1 MWAILGCTPGFSVHT
16 VVVMG
21 RNQIIDALL
30 RELSELATD
39 GYYLALHVRFAS
51 PLMMFQTYNPD
62 WIDHYVQNAYALRDP
77 IIAWGISRTGA
88 TRWSDIDLPDPFG
101 IMAKAA
107 DYGLRY
113 GVVISCG
120 PMTSRT
126 VAAMAS
132 ATREYTDEEIA
143 AVSGIVLRLHH
154 ETQPPDHLT
163 NAEIEALK
171 VVASGERYAAGAAQL
186 GISESALKARLATAR
201 KKLFARTSAE
211 AIQRAKDYRLL

>member
-1 MWAILGCTPGFSVHT
+1 
-16 VVVMG
+16 MG
-21 RNQIIDALL
+21 RNRNIDTLV
-30 RELSELATD
+30 RELSELAPD

-51 PLMMFQTYNPD
+51 PLMMFQTMNPA
-62 WIDHYVQNAYALRDP
+62 WINHYVQNAYALRDP
-77 IIAWGISRTGA
+77 IIAWGISQSGA
-88 TRWSDIDLPDPFG
+88 TRWSDIELPDPFG
-101 IMAKAA
+101 IMDEAA
-107 DYGLRY
+107 RFGLRF

-126 VAAMAS
+126 VAS
-132 ATREYTDEEIA
+132 LTSSHREFTDEEIA
-143 AVSGIVLRLHH
+143 AISGIVLRLHH

-171 VVASGERYAAGAAQL
+171 VVASGERYAAGAAAL

>member
-1 MWAILGCTPGFSVHT
+1 
-16 VVVMG
+16 MG
-21 RNQIIDALL
+21 RNQIIDELL
-30 RELSELATD
+30 DELSELALD

-51 PLMMFQTYNPD
+51 PLMMFQTFHSE
-62 WIDHYVQNAYALRDP
+62 WIHHYVQNAYALRDP

-88 TRWSDIDLPDPFG
+88 TRWSAIDLPDPFG
-101 IMAKAA
+101 IMDEAA
-107 DYGLRY
+107 SYGLRY

-126 VAAMAS
+126 VAS
-132 ATREYTDEEIA
+132 VTSSTREFTDEEIA
-143 AVSGIVLRLHH
+143 TTAGIVLRLHH
-154 ETQPPDHLT
+154 ESQPPDHLT
-163 NAEIEALK
+163 NAEIEALR
-171 VVASGERYAAGAAQL
+171 VVGSGERYAAGAAQL

>member
-1 MWAILGCTPGFSVHT
+1 
-16 VVVMG
+16 MG
-21 RNQIIDALL
+21 RNQEIDELL
-30 RELSELATD
+30 RELGELAMG
-39 GYYLALHVRFAS
+39 GYFLALHVRFAS
-51 PLMMFQTYNPD
+51 PLMMFQTFDPA
-62 WIDHYVQNAYALRDP
+62 WIEHYTQNAYALRDP

-101 IMAKAA
+101 IMKEAE
-107 DYGLRY
+107 DYGLKF

-126 VAAMAS
+126 VASIGSPA
-132 ATREYTDEEIA
+132 REFSDEEIA
-143 AVSGIVLRLHH
+143 AITGIVLRLHH

-171 VVASGERYAAGAAQL
+171 VVASGERYAAGAARL

>member
-1 MWAILGCTPGFSVHT
+1 
-16 VVVMG
+16 MG
-21 RNQIIDALL
+21 RNQVIDELL
-30 RELSELATD
+30 NELAEHAMD

-51 PLMMFQTYNPD
+51 PLMMFQTFNPA

-101 IMAKAA
+101 IMDKAA
-107 DYGLRY
+107 GFGLRH

-126 VAAMAS
+126 VAS
-132 ATREYTDEEIA
+132 LTSSTREYSDEEIA
-143 AVSGIVLRLHH
+143 TVAGIVLRLHH
-154 ETQPPDHLT
+154 EAQPPDHLT
-163 NAEIEALK
+163 HAEIEALR
-171 VVASGERYAAGAAQL
+171 VVGSGERYAAGAAQL

>member
-1 MWAILGCTPGFSVHT
+1 
-16 VVVMG
+16 MG
-21 RNQIIDALL
+21 RNQEIDELL
-30 RELSELATD
+30 RELGELAMG
-39 GYYLALHVRFAS
+39 GYFLALHVRFAA
-51 PLMMFQTYNPD
+51 PLMMFQTYDPA
-62 WIDHYVQNAYALRDP
+62 WIDHYTQNAYALRDP
-77 IIAWGISRTGA
+77 IIAWGISRSGA
-88 TRWSDIDLPDPFG
+88 TRWSDLDLPDPIG
-101 IMAKAA
+101 IMKEAE
-107 DYGLRY
+107 DYGLKF

-126 VAAMAS
+126 VASIAS
-132 ATREYTDEEIA
+132 STREYSDEEIA
-143 AVSGIVLRLHH
+143 AITGIVLRLHH

-171 VVASGERYAAGAAQL
+171 VVASGERYAAGAAGL

>member
-1 MWAILGCTPGFSVHT
+1 
-16 VVVMG
+16 MG
-21 RNQIIDALL
+21 RNQIIDDLL
-30 RELSELATD
+30 SDLAEIATD

-51 PLMMFQTYNPD
+51 PLMMFQTFNPD
-62 WIDHYVQNAYALRDP
+62 WIDHYIENAYALRDP
-77 IIAWGISRTGA
+77 IIAWGISQSGA

-101 IMAKAA
+101 IMDKAA
-107 DYGLRY
+107 SFGLTY

-126 VAAMAS
+126 VASIAS

-143 AVSGIVLRLHH
+143 AVTGTVLHLHH

-163 NAEIEALK
+163 HAEIEALR
-171 VVASGERYAAGAAQL
+171 VVGSGERYAAGAAQL